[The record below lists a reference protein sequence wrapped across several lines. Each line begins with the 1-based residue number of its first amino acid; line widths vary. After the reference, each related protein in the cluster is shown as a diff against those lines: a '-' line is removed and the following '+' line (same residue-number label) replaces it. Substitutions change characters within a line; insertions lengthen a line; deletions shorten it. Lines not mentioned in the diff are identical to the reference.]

1 MGKDHR
7 ELRALAKAHGQGH
20 VFRSWRRL
28 SRAGQKR
35 LLAQVRAIDFDELD
49 LLVAKHVHRRSRGVR
64 LGRLTPA
71 KPIPVPTTAAERAR
85 HRRAARTG
93 EQAIRG
99 GHVAAVVVAGGQGTR
114 LGHRGP
120 KGTFAAGPISGKPL
134 FQLHAEK
141 LLAIRRRYGVAIPWY
156 VMTSH
161 LNHDDTRE
169 FFDQHDYFGLPRED
183 VVFFQ
188 QGWMPVVDLEGKLLM
203 AANDRIATSPNGHGG
218 TLRALLDSC
227 MFEDMRSRG
236 VRVLSYFQ
244 VDNVLVKPVDPAF
257 IGHHI
262 ETGSEF
268 SSKALPK
275 RDPEEGLGAFCHDA
289 RRRLRV
295 IEYSDLPEPY
305 KYARRRDGSLR
316 FSAGNVAIHAINLD
330 FAARLARRKRSLPY
344 HRAVKKVPCVNL
356 RGTPV
361 TPTEPNAVKL
371 EMFIFDAASRAA
383 NPLVMMVERA
393 EEFAPIK
400 RADQDDSPATA
411 RRAQTNLFGSWLE
424 RAGVRVAR
432 DHLGDVLG
440 TIEISPLYALD
451 ATELRRRLPRNT
463 TFDGGLDLQ
472 P

>member
-1 MGKDHR
+1 MDKGHR

-20 VFRSWRRL
+20 VFRWWRRL

-49 LLVAKHVHRRSRGVR
+49 LLVGTHVRRRSRGVR

-71 KPIPVPTTAAERAR
+71 KPIPVPTTAAERAGR
-85 HRRAARTG
+85 RRAARIG

-114 LGHRGP
+114 LGHPGP
-120 KGTFAAGPISGKPL
+120 KGTFPAGPITGKSL

-141 LLAIRRRYGVAIPWY
+141 LLAVRRRYRVAIPWY
-156 VMTSH
+156 VMASH
-161 LNHDDTRE
+161 LNDDDTRE

-183 VVFFQ
+183 VLFFQ

-203 AANDRIATSPNGHGG
+203 AARDRIATSPNGHGG
-218 TLRALLDSC
+218 TLRALRDSC
-227 MFEDMRSRG
+227 MLDDMRSRG
-236 VRVLSYFQ
+236 IRVLSYFQ
-244 VDNVLVKPVDPAF
+244 VDNVLIKPVDPVF
-257 IGHHI
+257 IGYHI
-262 ETGSEF
+262 EKGSEF

-289 RRRLRV
+289 RRRLRI
-295 IEYSDLPEPY
+295 IEYSDLPDPC
-305 KYARRRDGSLR
+305 KYALRRDRSLR
-316 FSAGNVAIHAINLD
+316 FSAGSIAIHAIGVD
-330 FAARLARRKRSLPY
+330 FAARLARRNRGLPY
-344 HRAVKKVPCVNL
+344 HRAVKAVPYVNQ
-356 RGTPV
+356 RGKPV
-361 TPTEPNAVKL
+361 TPTEPNAVKF
-371 EMFIFDAASRAA
+371 EMFIFDAAPRAR

-432 DHLGDVLG
+432 DCRGDVLG
-440 TIEISPLYALD
+440 SIEISPLYALD
-451 ATELRRRLPRNT
+451 ADELRRRLPRNT
-463 TFDGGLDLQ
+463 VFDGGLDLQ